1 MEVVGI
7 SSGIIEAKELNH
19 INASLAK
26 WDLSAVEGEAL
37 FIGSM
42 HSKYAHVKIKM
53 YAPSDDSSRIIWNV
67 PETELPLEFRG
78 TITKG
83 LEFFLGYLAGIKG
96 QSISLAFEINDGSYH
111 PVDSNLLGFNLVTT
125 RAIIDC
131 FDPDYSKF
139 DAQRIFRKTSFRG
152 HDAGL

>member
-19 INASLAK
+19 INAYLAK

-37 FIGSM
+37 YIGSM
-42 HSKYAHVKIKM
+42 HSKYGHVKIRM
-53 YAPSDDSSRIIWNV
+53 YASPDDSTRIIWNV
-67 PETELPLEFRG
+67 QEIELPLEFRH

-96 QSISLAFEINDGSYH
+96 QSISLNFEINDASYH
-111 PVDSNLLGFNLVTT
+111 PVDSSLLGFNLVTT
-125 RAIIDC
+125 RAIINC
-131 FDPDYSKF
+131 FDPDYFKF
-139 DAQRIFRKTSFRG
+139 NADRIFRNTSFRG
-152 HDAGL
+152 YDVGL